1 MFSGC
6 TVPPDS
12 KEMELGSSDLEASP
26 SAGKKYWGSFSAI
39 FMHGSVSLQ
48 LFPVVRS
55 LFLDIYFLTSSEEGV
70 SLAFVGH
77 PSSDVVTTKMPY
89 GVDVLC

>member
-1 MFSGC
+1 MF
-6 TVPPDS
+6 
-12 KEMELGSSDLEASP
+12 MR
-26 SAGKKYWGSFSAI
+26 
-39 FMHGSVSLQ
+39 GSVSLQ

-77 PSSDVVTTKMPY
+77 PSSDVVTRKMPY
-89 GVDVLC
+89 GVDVLG